1 MYWTHHFAHHDTL
14 SRARAW
20 LITLGYAPDRI
31 EVHPDGVPRLA
42 VAVSPN
48 ELAEIEMVI
57 NAVERT
63 DPQGWPSFWDVARQ
77 DRVYPTA
84 PPAAESGIG
93 RRAEAIG
100 WHPPD

>member
-1 MYWTHHFAHHDTL
+1 MYWTHHFAHHETL
-14 SRARAW
+14 RRARSW
-20 LITLGYAPDRI
+20 LIALGYTPDRM

-42 VAVSPN
+42 VLVSPD

-63 DPQGWPSFWDVARQ
+63 DPEGWPSFWDVARQ

-84 PPAAESGIG
+84 PAAADGGIG
-93 RRAEAIG
+93 RPADVIG